1 MPQDGPKS
9 AAKADRSEPLLNVL
23 LFDVLLL
30 DVPLLNVLLLDDLLS
45 NPLDITCSAA
55 VPFGG
60 RRKDL
65 GK

>member
-1 MPQDGPKS
+1 M
-9 AAKADRSEPLLNVL
+9 ADRSEPSLNVL
-23 LFDVLLL
+23 
-30 DVPLLNVLLLDDLLS
+30 LLNVLLLDVLLMNVLLS
-45 NPLDITCSAA
+45 NPLDITCSTA